1 MVVRQEGHIWWHIPK
16 LRLKL
21 PLKVFFAKSGYKI
34 ACSKVLHVE
43 AKLFEKKA
51 HYDRFS
57 FFLPICLCCNL
68 SICSTKV
75 SVFKVFGG
83 RYIYSF
89 VCLFAY
95 LCYITLIHLQMTQL
109 GMQILGTYLLCRWV
123 PTGLKSGLSGN
134 LKDVS
139 SFKL

>member
-1 MVVRQEGHIWWHIPK
+1 MAHT
-16 LRLKL
+16 
-21 PLKVFFAKSGYKI
+21 KI
-34 ACSKVLHVE
+34 ASQTSFKGLFLQKVGTKLHVLRFCMSKPNIF
-43 AKLFEKKA
+43 AKKA

-75 SVFKVFGG
+75 SVFKVFLG

-95 LCYITLIHLQMTQL
+95 LCYITLIHLQMT
-109 GMQILGTYLLCRWV
+109 
-123 PTGLKSGLSGN
+123 
-134 LKDVS
+134 
-139 SFKL
+139 